1 MKSFLSLTQNYTCC
15 SAPAEP
21 NPSRFYDQVPESQP
35 ASSDASRFYDQ
46 VPGENSESAPPT
58 VEVQPDSQVSHCTA
72 SLSSNRN
79 KKIQ

>member
-35 ASSDASRFYDQ
+35 ASSNASRFYDQ
-46 VPGENSESAPPT
+46 VPGENPESAPPT
-58 VEVQPDSQVSHCTA
+58 VEIQPESQVSFCTA
-72 SLSSNRN
+72 LLPLNGDIN
-79 KKIQ
+79 IQ